1 MPPFCH
7 YLAPTT
13 SPDSF
18 LLSIRAYSPS
28 RSPHLLLHPYTS
40 FRESNSAYT
49 NSDFGSRNPRIPAIV
64 LLLQLHLRH
73 VRTKA
78 GASNGRRHTPHRR
91 MLPVLVPRH
100 VLYFNFI
107 GDGHSLGVLH
117 SRARLT

>member
-13 SPDSF
+13 SPDSNT
-18 LLSIRAYSPS
+18 LNYEKVA
-28 RSPHLLLHPYTS
+28 
-40 FRESNSAYT
+40 
-49 NSDFGSRNPRIPAIV
+49 GNPRIPAIV